1 MRRLDIAKR
10 SGINLRQAKVR
21 TILTSL
27 AIAVGA
33 MTITLAM
40 AAGNGG
46 RLYTNEMVD
55 TSGDLRSLSVYPK
68 FEQAE
73 ESSDNELP
81 EFGVEVEEKTTSERR
96 QLNSTDTQK
105 LRSFNGVESVHPM
118 LFVDSQYM
126 TRGEGYKK
134 REAPLE
140 VKVDRTEMKLA
151 AGSLHDN
158 LLKPGEV
165 VVPEGFLE
173 SFGFDTAEAAI
184 GQKLYIS
191 VPKIDRENPTGTAS
205 AQEFPFTIVAVDR
218 AGDTVLYYQE
228 TVRISPEDSEKMFK
242 YQNGEDAGQE
252 YYGATVLVKSGED
265 VAALQQAIKD
275 SGYEVYSLQDM
286 REQMM
291 IMINV
296 AQWGLAGFGAL
307 AILASIFG
315 IINTQYISVLE
326 RISQIGLMKALG
338 AKKKDISKLFRY
350 ESALIGLLGGA
361 IGAFIAFLITLLNP
375 VITGLLELEAGTELL
390 KIDIIS
396 TLVLI
401 LSLIVISVLAGYFP
415 SRKAAKLDPI
425 EALRTE

>member
-184 GQKLYIS
+184 GRKLYIS
-191 VPKIDRENPTGTAS
+191 VPKIDRENPAGTAGG
-205 AQEFPFTIVAVDR
+205 QHLCRPR
-218 AGDTVLYYQE
+218 ADN
-228 TVRISPEDSEKMFK
+228 R
-242 YQNGEDAGQE
+242 QNA
-252 YYGATVLVKSGED
+252 
-265 VAALQQAIKD
+265 
-275 SGYEVYSLQDM
+275 
-286 REQMM
+286 
-291 IMINV
+291 
-296 AQWGLAGFGAL
+296 
-307 AILASIFG
+307 
-315 IINTQYISVLE
+315 
-326 RISQIGLMKALG
+326 
-338 AKKKDISKLFRY
+338 
-350 ESALIGLLGGA
+350 
-361 IGAFIAFLITLLNP
+361 
-375 VITGLLELEAGTELL
+375 
-390 KIDIIS
+390 
-396 TLVLI
+396 
-401 LSLIVISVLAGYFP
+401 
-415 SRKAAKLDPI
+415 
-425 EALRTE
+425 

>member
-1 MRRLDIAKR
+1 
-10 SGINLRQAKVR
+10 
-21 TILTSL
+21 
-27 AIAVGA
+27 
-33 MTITLAM
+33 
-40 AAGNGG
+40 
-46 RLYTNEMVD
+46 
-55 TSGDLRSLSVYPK
+55 
-68 FEQAE
+68 
-73 ESSDNELP
+73 
-81 EFGVEVEEKTTSERR
+81 
-96 QLNSTDTQK
+96 
-105 LRSFNGVESVHPM
+105 
-118 LFVDSQYM
+118 
-126 TRGEGYKK
+126 
-134 REAPLE
+134 
-140 VKVDRTEMKLA
+140 MKLA

-291 IMINV
+291 IMINI

>member
-1 MRRLDIAKR
+1 M
-10 SGINLRQAKVR
+10 
-21 TILTSL
+21 
-27 AIAVGA
+27 
-33 MTITLAM
+33 
-40 AAGNGG
+40 
-46 RLYTNEMVD
+46 
-55 TSGDLRSLSVYPK
+55 
-68 FEQAE
+68 
-73 ESSDNELP
+73 
-81 EFGVEVEEKTTSERR
+81 
-96 QLNSTDTQK
+96 
-105 LRSFNGVESVHPM
+105 
-118 LFVDSQYM
+118 
-126 TRGEGYKK
+126 
-134 REAPLE
+134 
-140 VKVDRTEMKLA
+140 
-151 AGSLHDN
+151 
-158 LLKPGEV
+158 
-165 VVPEGFLE
+165 
-173 SFGFDTAEAAI
+173 
-184 GQKLYIS
+184 
-191 VPKIDRENPTGTAS
+191 PKIDRENPTGTTS

-242 YQNGEDAGQE
+242 YQTGEDAGQE

-291 IMINV
+291 IMINI